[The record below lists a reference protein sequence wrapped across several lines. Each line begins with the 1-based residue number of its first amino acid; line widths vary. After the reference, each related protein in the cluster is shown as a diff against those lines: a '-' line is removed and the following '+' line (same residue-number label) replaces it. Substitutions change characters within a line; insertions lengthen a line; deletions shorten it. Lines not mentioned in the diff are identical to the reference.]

1 MAKEQR
7 IEERLLGGSRIEVSA
22 IGLGCMS
29 LSGIYGASSDDDG
42 IALIRA
48 ALDHGITLL
57 DTSDAYGAGHN
68 EELVGKAIKGRRS
81 EVVLATKFGNLG
93 GRGGKFADGRPEYA
107 ASSCEASLK
116 RLGVETIDLYYQH
129 RVDPMVPIEETVG
142 AMARLV
148 AQGKV
153 RALGL
158 SEARPETIRRAQK
171 VHPIAAVQNEFS
183 LLYRAEGEE
192 TRRTTRELD
201 IAFVAYSPL
210 GRGLLTAKIAGPAS
224 LSETDARRRHP
235 RFAQEN
241 LARNIIWS
249 WCAGSRRWRA
259 RRVARPA
266 NSPSPGCSP
275 RARTLLRSRGR
286 SGRSASWRT
295 SGRFLSISPPAI
307 SRASP
312 RLSRWVQSRGCAIR
326 KRKWAVS
333 ISEADAADVVPASHN
348 GNPRST
354 AGPAGSIGP
363 SAEAARCGFKKI
375 SGACHTGRFHL
386 VMLAETEVTK
396 ERQSWNRD

>member
-1 MAKEQR
+1 
-7 IEERLLGGSRIEVSA
+7 
-22 IGLGCMS
+22 
-29 LSGIYGASSDDDG
+29 
-42 IALIRA
+42 
-48 ALDHGITLL
+48 
-57 DTSDAYGAGHN
+57 
-68 EELVGKAIKGRRS
+68 
-81 EVVLATKFGNLG
+81 VLATKFGNLG

-241 LARNIIWS
+241 LARNMELVRRLEAMAREKG
-249 WCAGSRRWRA
+249 CTAGQLALAWLLA
-259 RRVARPA
+259 RGKDVIAI
-266 NSPSPGCSP
+266 PGTKRKERLVENIGALSVD
-275 RARTLLRSRGR
+275 L
-286 SGRSASWRT
+286 SASDLAR
-295 SGRFLSISPPAI
+295 
-307 SRASP
+307 
-312 RLSRWVQSRGCAIR
+312 
-326 KRKWAVS
+326 
-333 ISEADAADVVPASHN
+333 ISEAIPVGAV
-348 GNPRST
+348 
-354 AGPAGSIGP
+354 AGLRYPEAQMGSVY
-363 SAEAARCGFKKI
+363 
-375 SGACHTGRFHL
+375 L
-386 VMLAETEVTK
+386 
-396 ERQSWNRD
+396 

>member
-7 IEERLLGGSRIEVSA
+7 IEERLLGGSGIEVSA

-148 AQGKV
+148 AHGKV

-241 LARNIIWS
+241 LARNMELVRRLEAMAREKG
-249 WCAGSRRWRA
+249 CTAGQLALAWLLA
-259 RRVARPA
+259 RGKDVIAI
-266 NSPSPGCSP
+266 PGTKRKERLVENIGALSVD
-275 RARTLLRSRGR
+275 L
-286 SGRSASWRT
+286 SASDLAR
-295 SGRFLSISPPAI
+295 
-307 SRASP
+307 
-312 RLSRWVQSRGCAIR
+312 
-326 KRKWAVS
+326 
-333 ISEADAADVVPASHN
+333 ISEAIPVGAV
-348 GNPRST
+348 
-354 AGPAGSIGP
+354 AGLRYPEAQMGSVY
-363 SAEAARCGFKKI
+363 
-375 SGACHTGRFHL
+375 L
-386 VMLAETEVTK
+386 
-396 ERQSWNRD
+396 